1 MDIEKYLS
9 VLPEHVLTN
18 GEFCVTQMNDKR
30 PFDPFKKF
38 SISAKDKFYHISELL
53 DGDIEDYDTIGIKV
67 MNTIS
72 AIDIDHCVHKGKLSD
87 VAEDIVQSLK
97 SYTEISPSGTGIR
110 ILFKAKNEFDRKRYK
125 IKNSGRGIEY
135 YDGVDQITKG
145 GRMVRL
151 SADEIYDFDFIEV
164 DTTNV
169 LDRYMAKDFVE
180 TYEFDETE
188 INMKKCYFIGQ
199 YLRKDYS
206 IYDVYYRHMSMLSES
221 EWDLILANHI
231 SFYTQNINEIRYI
244 FEKTGYHKKK
254 DKKHITKWNDTQ
266 YATNMFKIVRPSLAN
281 EKVLSYAMMYDE
293 YEPEDDFVIDP
304 SLLVHLAIEM
314 KFIKPVYMSKYA
326 LPVILSQDDQTVVN
340 HLSLV
345 AHNRRHILKYLQSFF
360 TEKEG

>member
-1 MDIEKYLS
+1 MDIAKYLNT
-9 VLPEHVLTN
+9 LPDHVLFE
-18 GEFCVTQMNDKR
+18 GEFCVTQHDDKR
-30 PFDPFKKF
+30 PFDPYKKH
-38 SISAKDKFYHISELL
+38 SISAKDKFYDI
-53 DGDIEDYDTIGIKV
+53 GDLIDAGIEGYDTIGIKV

-72 AIDIDHCVHKGKLSD
+72 AIDIDHCVYKGKLSD

-125 IKNSGRGIEY
+125 IKNSNRGIEY
-135 YDGVDQITKG
+135 YDGIDQITKG

-169 LDRYMAKDFVE
+169 LDRYMAKDYVE
-180 TYEFDETE
+180 SYEFDETE
-188 INMKKCYFIGQ
+188 INASKCYFIGQ
-199 YLRKDYS
+199 YLRKDYT

-231 SFYTQNINEIRYI
+231 SFYTQNINEIRYV

-254 DKKHITKWNDTQ
+254 DKKHITKWNDTS
-266 YATNMFKIVRPSLAN
+266 YATNMFKIVRPTLAN
-281 EKVLSYAMMYDE
+281 EVVLGLAMLYDTH
-293 YEPEDDFVIDP
+293 EPEEEFDVDP
-304 SLLVHLAIEM
+304 ALLVDLAIKM

-326 LPVILSQDDQTVVN
+326 LPVILSQDEQTVVN
-340 HLSLV
+340 HLTLV
-345 AHNRRHILKYLQSFF
+345 AQNRRGILKYLQSFF
-360 TEKEG
+360 TEKE